1 MVGELK
7 KKILLN
13 CAGLNFKKTWAAWN
27 MLLVWS
33 SLVPFCLGIVVRD

>member
-1 MVGELK
+1 MVEEL

-13 CAGLNFKKTWAAWN
+13 CVGLNFKKTWAAWN

-33 SLVPFCLGIVVRD
+33 SLVFLFVLE